1 MIKIGLDHR
10 KVVLVLSSMMM
21 LRYDEDARTVLS
33 FEYIV
38 VIPHHLPIVSPI
50 RSVRYV
56 QL

>member
-1 MIKIGLDHR
+1 MIKIGLNHR

-38 VIPHHLPIVSPI
+38 VIPHHLPIVRPI